1 MLWRVLG
8 RSELRTIREP
18 VPPIHLC
25 HVRRDG
31 AVGSRHAFYIYG
43 LNMRWADLCVGES
56 YRLNTGTKL
65 MLLETPPELRS
76 RARARVRFETGIK
89 RGEVAD
95 LACQRI
101 VEPWDGPLP
110 QRAAAKLR
118 PQPEY
123 VMQERAAR
131 RGDTVT
137 RGETAGV
144 IWTVTAVDD
153 RAGTATIT
161 GELLSRAQTHVVPKD
176 QVTVVHRST
185 PPKRRLPPKP
195 PSPINGDERPAPAE
209 PDRPLQ
215 PDRPRRKLD
224 ELLDALI
231 FSPTCLD
238 EYRRRCAPK
247 TARAELADGLREEI
261 RRKGYV
267 VSGWTPEY
275 ARLRVERRFDVVIP
289 KMTGEEDVIRIERLH
304 YPHRS
309 VTRRR
314 GR

>member
-1 MLWRVLG
+1 MHATASATGGGWSLD
-8 RSELRTIREP
+8 RSIGTILR
-18 VPPIHLC
+18 

-31 AVGSRHAFYIYG
+31 AFGARHAFYISR
-43 LNMRWADLCVGES
+43 LDMRWADLRVGES

-65 MLLETPPELRS
+65 TLLETPPELRS

-89 RGEVAD
+89 RGEVTD

-101 VEPWDGPLP
+101 VEPWDGPVP
-110 QRAAAKLR
+110 PRAAAKLR

-123 VMQERAAR
+123 VTEERPASH
-131 RGDTVT
+131 GDTVT
-137 RGETAGV
+137 WEETAGV

-153 RAGTATIT
+153 AAGTATIT
-161 GELLSRAQTHVVPKD
+161 GELLSRAQIHVVPQD
-176 QVTVVHRST
+176 QVTVVHRPT

-195 PSPINGDERPAPAE
+195 PTAINGDERRKPAE

-231 FSPTCLD
+231 FTPKCLD

-247 TARAELADGLREEI
+247 TDRADLADALREEI

-267 VSGWTPEY
+267 VSGRTPEC
-275 ARLRVERRFDVVIP
+275 ARLRVERRFDVVILE
-289 KMTGEEDVIRIERLH
+289 MTGEDDVIRIERLH
-304 YPHRS
+304 YPQRS
-309 VTRRR
+309 VPRRR